1 MPENLPHDGLVAVVK
16 RDCPTC
22 VMAAPVLGDL
32 ARKEALAVYT
42 QDDPSFPETVAAR
55 IDDTGLDVSHRLKI
69 EVVPTL
75 IRFEGGREVGRTFGW
90 DRGEW
95 ERISGIAGLGLDLP
109 QARPGCGAKNIE
121 PGVIERLKI
130 RFNETGLK
138 SRRIEIGSDEDEH
151 EAMLARGWSDGLPLV
166 PPTEERVLRML
177 DGTSRDPQEI
187 LGLVPPDLAP
197 ATIEKI
203 AVNAVMAGCKPEYLP
218 VVLAAVEAV
227 LEEQFAMHGVLA
239 TTMFVGP
246 VVVVNGPIRRRIGMN
261 AKGNALGQVNRANA
275 AIGRALQLVIRNIGG
290 GRPQEVDRATLGNPG
305 KYTYCFAEDEEGS
318 SWEPLSVERGLKPGQ
333 SAVTVFAGY
342 GLQGIVDQKS
352 RDPES
357 LTKSFAGSL
366 KALGNVKHA
375 PSCDALLVV
384 CPEHHRTFKNA
395 GWSKARLYEELYR
408 LCEIPGDEIV
418 AGAKGIAE
426 GGPPSLAGK
435 SINKFRPGGLMVV
448 RAGGDAGMFSGIIG
462 GWSAGGPRGS
472 LPVTKEVRIDR
483 HCNFGPDFGA
493 KSDDPAPPA
502 AAGTARRADDRDSR
516 YRQAARRRLSAP
528 ARRAARRARHRRQAL
543 RQADQHAGRAFAVAA
558 ADRRRSQCRHRR
570 IVRLRVLHFVLY
582 A

>member
-1 MPENLPHDGLVAVVK
+1 MQAGLSQPAARFILAAAVETAGGAMPEDLAQNGLVAVVK
-16 RDCPTC
+16 RDCLTC
-22 VMAAPVLGDL
+22 VLAAPVLGHL
-32 ARKEALAVYT
+32 AQQGGLKVYT
-42 QDDPSFPETVAAR
+42 QDDPSFPATVPGR
-55 IDDTGLDVSHRLKI
+55 IDDTALDVSHHLRI

-90 DRGEW
+90 DRREW
-95 ERISGIAGLGLDLP
+95 ERLSGIAGLGADLP
-109 QARPGCGAKNIE
+109 EARPGCGAKNVE
-121 PGVIERLKI
+121 PGVLERLKI

-151 EAMLARGWSDGLPLV
+151 EAMFARGWSDGLPLV

-177 DGTSRDPQEI
+177 DGTARDPQEV

-197 ATIEKI
+197 ATVEKI
-203 AVNAVMAGCKPEYLP
+203 GVNAVMAGCKPEYLS

-246 VVVVNGPIRRRIGMN
+246 VVVVNGPVRRRIGMN
-261 AKGNALGQVNRANA
+261 SKGNALGQGNRANG

-318 SWEPLSVERGLKPGQ
+318 SWEPLSVERGVQPGR
-333 SAVTVFAGY
+333 SAVTVFAGF

-357 LTKSFAGSL
+357 LSRSFAESL
-366 KALGNVKHA
+366 KAIHNVKSA
-375 PSCDALLVV
+375 PSCDALVVV

-395 GWSKARLYEELYR
+395 GWTKARLYEELYR
-408 LCEIPGDEIV
+408 LCEIPGDELV

-435 SINKFRPGGLMVV
+435 TVNKFRPGGLMIV

-472 LPVTKEVRIDR
+472 LPVTREVR
-483 HCNFGPDFGA
+483 P
-493 KSDDPAPPA
+493 
-502 AAGTARRADDRDSR
+502 
-516 YRQAARRRLSAP
+516 
-528 ARRAARRARHRRQAL
+528 
-543 RQADQHAGRAFAVAA
+543 
-558 ADRRRSQCRHRR
+558 
-570 IVRLRVLHFVLY
+570 
-582 A
+582 

>member
-1 MPENLPHDGLVAVVK
+1 MSADLPRDGLAAVVK

-22 VMAAPVLGDL
+22 VMAVPVLAEM
-32 ARKEALAVYT
+32 ARQGALTVYT
-42 QDDPSFPETVAAR
+42 QDDPSFPEMLADRV
-55 IDDTGLDVSHRLKI
+55 DDRALDVSHRLRI

-95 ERISGIAGLGLDLP
+95 EKLSGIAGLGPDLP
-109 QARPGCGAKNIE
+109 EARPGCGAKNVE

-151 EAMLARGWSDGLPLV
+151 EAMFARGWSDGLPLV

-177 DGTSRDPQEI
+177 DGTARDPQDV

-197 ATIEKI
+197 ATVEKI
-203 AVNAVMAGCKPEYLP
+203 AVNAVLAGCKAEYLP

-246 VVVVNGPIRRRIGMN
+246 VVVVNGPVRRRIGMN
-261 AKGNALGQVNRANA
+261 SKGNVLGQGNRANA
-275 AIGRALQLVIRNIGG
+275 AIGRALQLVIRNTGG

-318 SWEPLSVERGLKPGQ
+318 SWEPLSVERGVEPGRA
-333 SAVTVFAGY
+333 AVTVFAGF

-357 LTKSFAGSL
+357 LSRSFAESL
-366 KALGNVKHA
+366 KAIHNVKSA
-375 PSCDALLVV
+375 PSCDALVVV

-395 GWSKARLYEELYR
+395 GWTKARLYEELYR
-408 LCEIPGDEIV
+408 LCEIPGDELV

-435 SINKFRPGGLMVV
+435 SVNKFRPGGLMIVH
-448 RAGGDAGMFSGIIG
+448 AGGDAGMFSGIIG

-472 LPVTKEVRIDR
+472 LPVTKEVR
-483 HCNFGPDFGA
+483 P
-493 KSDDPAPPA
+493 
-502 AAGTARRADDRDSR
+502 
-516 YRQAARRRLSAP
+516 
-528 ARRAARRARHRRQAL
+528 
-543 RQADQHAGRAFAVAA
+543 
-558 ADRRRSQCRHRR
+558 
-570 IVRLRVLHFVLY
+570 
-582 A
+582 

>member
-1 MPENLPHDGLVAVVK
+1 MAGDLPRDGLVAVVK

-22 VMAAPVLGDL
+22 TMAAPVLGVL
-32 ARKEALAVYT
+32 ARQGGLTVYT
-42 QDDPSFPETVAAR
+42 QDDPSFPEILADRV
-55 IDDTGLDVSHRLKI
+55 DDRTLDVSHRLRI

-75 IRFEGGREVGRTFGW
+75 IRFEGGREVGRTYGW

-95 ERISGIAGLGLDLP
+95 ERLSGIAGLGADLP
-109 QARPGCGAKNIE
+109 EARPGCGAKNVE
-121 PGVIERLKI
+121 PGVLERLKI

-138 SRRIEIGSDEDEH
+138 SRRIEIGSDEDEQ
-151 EAMLARGWSDGLPLV
+151 EAMFARGWSDGLPLV

-177 DGTSRDPQEI
+177 DGTARDPQEV
-187 LGLVPPDLAP
+187 LGLVPPDLAS
-197 ATIEKI
+197 ATVEKI
-203 AVNAVMAGCKPEYLP
+203 GVNAVMAGCKPEYLS

-227 LEEQFAMHGVLA
+227 LEEEFAMHGVLA

-246 VVVVNGPIRRRIGMN
+246 VVVVNGPVRRRIGMN
-261 AKGNALGQVNRANA
+261 SKGNALGQGNRANA

-318 SWEPLSVERGLKPGQ
+318 SWEPLAVERGLQPGR
-333 SAVTVFAGY
+333 SAVTVFAGF
-342 GLQGIVDQKS
+342 GLQGVVDQKS

-357 LTKSFAGSL
+357 LSRSFAESL
-366 KALGNVKHA
+366 KAIHNVKSA

-384 CPEHHRTFKNA
+384 CPEHHRTFKDA
-395 GWSKARLYEELYR
+395 GWTKARLYEELYR
-408 LCEIPGDEIV
+408 LCEIPGDELV

-435 SINKFRPGGLMVV
+435 TVNKFRPGGLMIV

-472 LPVTKEVRIDR
+472 LPVTKEV
-483 HCNFGPDFGA
+483 
-493 KSDDPAPPA
+493 KS
-502 AAGTARRADDRDSR
+502 
-516 YRQAARRRLSAP
+516 
-528 ARRAARRARHRRQAL
+528 
-543 RQADQHAGRAFAVAA
+543 
-558 ADRRRSQCRHRR
+558 
-570 IVRLRVLHFVLY
+570 
-582 A
+582 